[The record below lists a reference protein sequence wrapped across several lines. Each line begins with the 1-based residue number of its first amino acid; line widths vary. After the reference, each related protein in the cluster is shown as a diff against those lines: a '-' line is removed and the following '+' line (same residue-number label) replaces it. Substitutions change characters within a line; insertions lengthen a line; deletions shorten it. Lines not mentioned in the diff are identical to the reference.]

1 MWNIRIG
8 KDVISIYSYYCLTSV
23 YTTIRSHSITWTD
36 EKCWQWHICISID
49 LQNIHMYTTDNH
61 TNIVTIYTWTIEKVN
76 VWLLAGVLFA
86 IESLFALNRSLRQYK
101 TSSDRQLASHL
112 YWRQWG
118 LVHKGSGHMWL
129 MSPSVV
135 FVIETDTE
143 TKMLLVS
150 LISAILFN
158 YRMINTKAEV
168 KCSHCIM

>member
-1 MWNIRIG
+1 MSVPST
-8 KDVISIYSYYCLTSV
+8 VITAWQVYTPLSEATVSLELMKSVDNDISALVSIYGIYICTSQ
-23 YTTIRSHSITWTD
+23 II
-36 EKCWQWHICISID
+36 
-49 LQNIHMYTTDNH
+49 
-61 TNIVTIYTWTIEKVN
+61 TNIVTMYTWTIEKVN

-118 LVHKGSGHMWL
+118 LVHKGSGHIWL
-129 MSPSVV
+129 MPSSVV

-158 YRMINTKAEV
+158 YRAINTKAEV
-168 KCSHCIM
+168 KCSHYIM